1 MPRISGV
8 APERASLLTRLA
20 YRFAQRMVGKV
31 PEPMTIQAHN
41 AEIFRA
47 VAGFEFFLGRAH
59 TVPKRLKTL
68 AAMKAS
74 TQVGCPF

>member
-1 MPRISGV
+1 MPRIPGV
-8 APERASLLTRLA
+8 APERAGVLTRLV
-20 YRFAQRMVGKV
+20 YRFAQRMVGKL

-41 AEIFRA
+41 ADIFRA

-68 AAMKAS
+68 AALKAS
-74 TQVGCPF
+74 TQIGCPF

>member
-8 APERASLLTRLA
+8 APERAGLVTRFA
-20 YRFAQRMVGKV
+20 YRFARRLIGKV

-41 AEIFRA
+41 AAIFRA
-47 VAGFEFFLGRAH
+47 VSGFEFFLGRAH

-68 AAMKAS
+68 AAVKAS
-74 TQVGCPF
+74 TQIGCPF